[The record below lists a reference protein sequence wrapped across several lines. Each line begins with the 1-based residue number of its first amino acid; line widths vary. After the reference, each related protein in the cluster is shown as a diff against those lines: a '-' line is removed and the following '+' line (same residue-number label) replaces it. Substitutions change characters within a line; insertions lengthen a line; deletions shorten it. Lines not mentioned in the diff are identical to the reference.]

1 MFTDDSP
8 DRRNSDE
15 RELIQSIRRSP
26 IASVVTNPRAD
37 DNPIIAANR
46 QFEQLTGYA
55 ESELIG
61 RNCRMLAGPETER
74 AHSAAL
80 AHAVAAASTIVLE
93 LVNYRK
99 DGSRFLNAVMIAP
112 VFDDRGMP
120 AYFVG
125 SQMEVAVGQSDHLRA
140 SAAARIGQ
148 LTRQQQS
155 VLRLVA
161 RGMRNRQI
169 GEQLGV
175 TEKTIKMHRSAL
187 VRRLG
192 VSTMAEAMRLGIEAG
207 F

>member
-1 MFTDDSP
+1 MFTDPSP

-15 RELIQSIRRSP
+15 RELIQSIRLLP
-26 IASVVTNPRAD
+26 IASVITNPRAD

-55 ESELIG
+55 ESELVG
-61 RNCRMLAGPETER
+61 RNCRILAGPKTER

-80 AHAVAAASTIVLE
+80 AQAVAAASTIVLE

-112 VFDDRGMP
+112 VFDDRGML

-125 SQMEVAVGQSDHLRA
+125 SQMEVAAGQSEHLRA

-148 LTRQQQS
+148 LTRQQQA

-161 RGMRNRQI
+161 RGMRNRQV
-169 GEQLGV
+169 GEQLGL

-187 VRRLG
+187 VKRLG
-192 VSTMAEAMRLGIEAG
+192 VSTMAEAMRLAIEAG